1 MNEVLIHKRV
11 IKFLDSLDSERR
23 NKVLGAIR
31 MLKEFPI
38 IRADIKKI
46 GPKTYRLR
54 KGEIRIIFDFGIGA
68 NRVFVKFADF
78 RGRVYKN

>member
-1 MNEVLIHKRV
+1 MNEVLIHK
-11 IKFLDSLDSERR
+11 KFLDGLDSGRR
-23 NKVLGAIR
+23 SKVLDAIR
-31 MLKEFPI
+31 MLKDFPI

-54 KGEIRIIFDFGIGA
+54 KGEIRIIFDFDIGT